1 MARRAYWATVQRA
14 PGRTYDLRVLAR
26 GPWHAWWLARALV
39 FPQYVVMVRGVM
51 GAADQAH
58 GDGGLA

>member
-14 PGRTYDLRVLAR
+14 PGRTYDLRVTAR

-39 FPQYVVMVRGVM
+39 FPQHVLMAREI
-51 GAADQAH
+51 ASASDQASD
-58 GDGGLA
+58 DGP

>member
-1 MARRAYWATVQRA
+1 MTSRAYWATVQRS

-39 FPQYVVMVRGVM
+39 FPQHVLMVREIAGV
-51 GAADQAH
+51 ADQASD
-58 GDGGLA
+58 DGP